1 MSRKKLT
8 NNEKFVFNETE
19 FVNPLGKRA
28 LSDRSSAQ
36 MRLFSKA
43 EMNKPSFNPTIPNP
57 VSPPYTPI
65 RSTRVSGIGPGGDGR
80 EKKNDP
86 TTDPCVEEVVAKLAL
101 LNTQPTNLP
110 TNTQQKNSYKSLK
123 PFGQVVFDP
132 FEAYHKRSDTS
143 EQDNSILNH
152 YKFNEKSTSNQKG
165 NSMGSEHPTLTWK
178 PPVMFKPAAPLSP
191 PLSPDDEEKMGE
203 ADIEKVVLREQ
214 NSSCICLRPLKLIL
228 CPVCANTT
236 TGRIRKTCQVHPK
249 ALYLLDIEACP
260 RCKENKFILKEYE
273 LPEGFKQANNC
284 TN

>member
-1 MSRKKLT
+1 MSRKRLT

-36 MRLFSKA
+36 RRLFAKA
-43 EMNKPSFNPTIPNP
+43 EMNKPSFNSPIPNP

-65 RSTRVSGIGPGGDGR
+65 RSTRVSVIGPGGDNSSN
-80 EKKNDP
+80 KNVP

-110 TNTQQKNSYKSLK
+110 TNSQQKNSYKSTK
-123 PFGQVVFDP
+123 PFSQVIFDP

-143 EQDNSILNH
+143 EQNNSILNH
-152 YKFNEKSTSNQKG
+152 YKFKEQSTTNQKG
-165 NSMGSEHPTLTWK
+165 SLIGNKRPTLTWK

-191 PLSPDDEEKMGE
+191 PLSPGDDSKKGE
-203 ADIEKVVLREQ
+203 ADIENELLQDQ

-260 RCKENKFILKEYE
+260 RCKENKFILKEYD
-273 LPEGFKQANNC
+273 LPEGFKQVNNC

>member
-8 NNEKFVFNETE
+8 NNQKFVFNETE

-36 MRLFSKA
+36 RRLFSKA
-43 EMNKPSFNPTIPNP
+43 EMNKPSFNYPIPNP

-65 RSTRVSGIGPGGDGR
+65 RSTRASWIGPDGDDR
-80 EKKNDP
+80 ENKIDP

-101 LNTQPTNLP
+101 LNTQPNSFP
-110 TNTQQKNSYKSLK
+110 IDSQQKKSNKSPK
-123 PFGQVVFDP
+123 PSSGQMVFDP

-143 EQDNSILNH
+143 EENNSILNH
-152 YKFNEKSTSNQKG
+152 VKFKEQSTIIQKG
-165 NSMGSEHPTLTWK
+165 NSIGNKLPTLTWK
-178 PPVMFKPAAPLSP
+178 PPIKPAAPLSP
-191 PLSPDDEEKMGE
+191 PLSPDEAKKGD
-203 ADIEKVVLREQ
+203 ADIEKELLQDQ

-273 LPEGFKQANNC
+273 LPEGFKDNN
-284 TN
+284 N

>member
-8 NNEKFVFNETE
+8 NNQKFVFNETE

-36 MRLFSKA
+36 RRLFSKA
-43 EMNKPSFNPTIPNP
+43 EMNKPSFNYPIPNP

-65 RSTRVSGIGPGGDGR
+65 RSTRASWIGPDGDDR
-80 EKKNDP
+80 ENKIDP

-101 LNTQPTNLP
+101 LNTQSNNLP
-110 TNTQQKNSYKSLK
+110 SNTQQKNSYKSSK

-132 FEAYHKRSDTS
+132 FESYHKRSDTS
-143 EQDNSILNH
+143 EQNNSILNH
-152 YKFNEKSTSNQKG
+152 NKFKERSTSNR
-165 NSMGSEHPTLTWK
+165 SEHPTSSWK
-178 PPVMFKPAAPLSP
+178 PPVMFKAGAPQPPLSP
-191 PLSPDDEEKMGE
+191 PLSPDDGAKKGE
-203 ADIEKVVLREQ
+203 ADIEKNH

-273 LPEGFKQANNC
+273 LPEGFKDNN
-284 TN
+284 N